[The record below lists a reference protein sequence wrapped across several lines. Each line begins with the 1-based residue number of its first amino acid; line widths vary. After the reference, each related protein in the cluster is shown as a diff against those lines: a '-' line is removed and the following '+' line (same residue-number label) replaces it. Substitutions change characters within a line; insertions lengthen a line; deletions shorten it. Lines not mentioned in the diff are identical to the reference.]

1 MYQKLCVCDSIF
13 LDMVLQF
20 LTPPT
25 RQKDF
30 TDFSKFLRIFLK
42 GNVTKIR
49 VSVNQVKIYKF
60 FQDFARILVE
70 KTRTTRIAFKKIFVK
85 LDLVFPVHFLGQFVP
100 FGNKQ
105 TYIEWACFSRE
116 VPSRTTVHRAPRA
129 HQKPVRHGDQ

>member
-1 MYQKLCVCDSIF
+1 MRTHGQTDGRTDEL
-13 LDMVLQF
+13 M
-20 LTPPT
+20 TPPT

-85 LDLVFPVHFLGQFVP
+85 RRVFCEKGI
-100 FGNKQ
+100 K
-105 TYIEWACFSRE
+105 SRRLLALHCL
-116 VPSRTTVHRAPRA
+116 SRTRKAQLFCENTKSTAVHEISFRNDA
-129 HQKPVRHGDQ
+129 KI

>member
-1 MYQKLCVCDSIF
+1 MARDDRIHNCGTEILIAILERV
-13 LDMVLQF
+13 
-20 LTPPT
+20 TPPT

-70 KTRTTRIAFKKIFVK
+70 KTRTTRIGF
-85 LDLVFPVHFLGQFVP
+85 
-100 FGNKQ
+100 
-105 TYIEWACFSRE
+105 
-116 VPSRTTVHRAPRA
+116 
-129 HQKPVRHGDQ
+129 